1 MAESLDEIDLRL
13 LAELQQD
20 ADRTNVQLARA
31 VGLSP
36 TATLH
41 RVRRLKASGV
51 IASIAARL
59 DPAVAGF
66 PLRVYVQL
74 TLGRH
79 TEAAEKRLDEVIQEL
94 PQVTQGDWVAGE
106 TDALLTV
113 TARNLEELQQV
124 LLALSSRGG
133 ATRVTTLLRLREIKP
148 PSPLPLEPPARRSR
162 RPR

>member
-1 MAESLDEIDLRL
+1 MSLQLDEVDVRL
-13 LAELQQD
+13 LNELQRD
-20 ADRTNVQLARA
+20 AHRTNVDLARA

-41 RVRRLKASGV
+41 RIRRLKASGV
-51 IASIAARL
+51 IAAVSARL
-59 DPAVAGF
+59 DPNVAGF

-74 TLGRH
+74 TVARH
-79 TEAAEKRLDEVIQEL
+79 TEAAERRLDDVILEL
-94 PQVTQGDWVAGE
+94 PQVTQADWVAGE

-148 PSPLPLEPPARRSR
+148 PSPLPIEPPPRRKRSR
-162 RPR
+162 